1 MNFEVTTDNVQT
13 CFEYYEEYKEN
24 LRTIQYSDASY
35 EEFINWSE
43 NNLMEC
49 PNCHE
54 IVLKD
59 EQYYLN
65 NETNN
70 DNVCDYCV
78 EELDYYG

>member
-35 EEFINWSE
+35 EEFVEWCE
-43 NNLMEC
+43 DNLMQC
-49 PNCHE
+49 RNCDE

-59 EQYYLN
+59 EQYHLLDDIN
-65 NETNN
+65 C
-70 DNVCDYCV
+70 DSVCDYCV
-78 EELDYYG
+78 EELNYYG